1 MRFISDYRVKLKI
14 KMKVYKA
21 KTIINIYAVN
31 NNN

>member
-1 MRFISDYRVKLKI
+1 MSDYRVKLKI

-31 NNN
+31 NN